1 MDLEDDP
8 NGNWI
13 GFISSSLLL
22 GAFCGCIPASLAADM
37 LSRRTASELL
47 LLFLP
52 DLKPR
57 SKSRKLTL
65 TGMFSSF
72 VVFIGAL
79 WFILGGVLQ
88 TAAMN
93 RGMMLAG
100 RFIGGFAIGQLSFLA
115 PLYQTE
121 IGKQCPLHVHRPELY
136 T

>member
-1 MDLEDDP
+1 MSCYCLCLISCAAGKESEVD
-8 NGNWI
+8 GNV
-13 GFISSSLLL
+13 
-22 GAFCGCIPASLAADM
+22 
-37 LSRRTASELL
+37 
-47 LLFLP
+47 
-52 DLKPR
+52 
-57 SKSRKLTL
+57 
-65 TGMFSSF
+65 SSF

-121 IGKQCPLHVHRPELY
+121 IGKQCSLYVHRPELY